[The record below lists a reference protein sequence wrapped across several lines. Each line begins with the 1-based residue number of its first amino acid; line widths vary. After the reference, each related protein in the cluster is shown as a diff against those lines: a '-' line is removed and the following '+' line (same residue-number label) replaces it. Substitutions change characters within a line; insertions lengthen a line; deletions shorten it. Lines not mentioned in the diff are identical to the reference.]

1 MKATRSLIWGG
12 SQSIVCNGFPL
23 HLTQR
28 QREVLVLLCEGFP
41 NKTIGRE
48 LKLSDATVKCH
59 VASILRSLNVDS
71 RLRAVAVA
79 FQHGLVRA
87 GGGGEAP
94 EASSTS
100 RSGPRPSGFFDGA
113 IAL

>member
-1 MKATRSLIWGG
+1 MKKTRNVTWGG
-12 SQSIVCNGFPL
+12 SQSVKCNGFPV

-28 QREVLVLLCEGFP
+28 QREVLVLLCEGLP

-48 LKLSDATVKCH
+48 LALSDATVKCH
-59 VASILRSLNVDS
+59 VASILRSLNVES

-79 FQHGLVRA
+79 FQHGLVRL
-87 GGGGEAP
+87 GGNADEP
-94 EASSTS
+94 ASTPSQS
-100 RSGPRPSGFFDGA
+100 RPQPSGFFDGA